1 MSLQTTLVSF
11 VLLRFISCHITSSA
25 NYTSSQ
31 QKTYIM
37 KHVLDRKELIGTHF
51 SLISYPRICFHGNKF
66 TFYFR
71 WLISTRYCNT
81 VYLKHKI
88 TSWFIF
94 QLILRNYPYW
104 NYIFDSMKI
113 SIATQRYIS
122 KEISNSPLSSTNI
135 HRLCIKAWM
144 E

>member
-51 SLISYPRICFHGNKF
+51 SLISYPRICFHVNKF

-71 WLISTRYCNT
+71 WLISTRYRNT
-81 VYLKHKI
+81 VYLKHEI
-88 TSWFIF
+88 TSLFIF
-94 QLILRNYPYW
+94 QLILYKSHIKRKQLFYSYPYQNTSCKVLKLHFW
-104 NYIFDSMKI
+104 
-113 SIATQRYIS
+113 
-122 KEISNSPLSSTNI
+122 
-135 HRLCIKAWM
+135 
-144 E
+144 